1 MMKSSRN
8 KLIIKRHNMKNNI
21 YIIALA
27 LAATAFTG
35 CSHDY
40 NYDGEYDIA
49 GYFHGSDPQQTS
61 VAI

>member
-8 KLIIKRHNMKNNI
+8 KLIIKRNNMKNNI

-49 GYFHGSDPQQTS
+49 GYFHG
-61 VAI
+61 